1 MRKIIVTG
9 PESCGKTTLCEA
21 LSKHFNIVYSKE
33 YAREYL
39 NEINRNYNQAD
50 LLEIAKKQ
58 LQYEQNILLL
68 DTDLITIKIWSK
80 YKYGSCDQWILNQI
94 EKQIH
99 KNRFYL
105 LCKADIA
112 WKADK
117 QRENPNNR
125 EEIFN
130 LYRKELSDLGHNYF
144 IIEGKEREK
153 KAISKISS
161 LISVF

>member
-58 LQYEQNILLL
+58 LQ
-68 DTDLITIKIWSK
+68 
-80 YKYGSCDQWILNQI
+80 
-94 EKQIH
+94 
-99 KNRFYL
+99 
-105 LCKADIA
+105 
-112 WKADK
+112 
-117 QRENPNNR
+117 
-125 EEIFN
+125 
-130 LYRKELSDLGHNYF
+130 
-144 IIEGKEREK
+144 
-153 KAISKISS
+153 
-161 LISVF
+161 V